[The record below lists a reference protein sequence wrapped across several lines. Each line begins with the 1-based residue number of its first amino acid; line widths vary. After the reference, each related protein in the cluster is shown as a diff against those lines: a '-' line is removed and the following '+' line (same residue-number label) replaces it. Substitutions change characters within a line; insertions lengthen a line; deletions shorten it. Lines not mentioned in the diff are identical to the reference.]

1 MLEAEK
7 RRNDQGN
14 GSEIFCLGTLNQLFF
29 DLNKITVSSESPHQA
44 LTTSRLTA
52 PTPGNHMPTPPSPK
66 PTRRTVLR
74 GLGVTVALPWLEAI
88 PLLANEPASATTISP
103 QRFAAL
109 FMGNGISPKNWGA
122 KGVGAEMELSKS
134 LEPLKPHRSKLN
146 VITGLF
152 NKQATGVGIH
162 PGQTGNI
169 LSGAAL
175 QKGAVLHGG
184 ISMDQ
189 VLATHFGEETA
200 QSSLVLGCEQ
210 PITGYHETNFSMA
223 YSSHISWHDA
233 NSPVP
238 MEVYPSLAFDSL
250 FDNQGSRRTLSI
262 LDRVKD
268 QATALQPKISNADK
282 AKLDEYLT
290 SVREVEKR
298 VERTRTAKDKA
309 DDKARDRGKTAIT
322 MPRPDNGLPEDIREH
337 MRLMCDIIA
346 LAFQTDKTR
355 VATLLLCRD
364 LSGLFYPF
372 LNVRAAH
379 HPTSHEDDS
388 DAYERVTRYY
398 VGQLA
403 YLATRLSEMREGDKT
418 VLDNSCL
425 MFVSNMWSGSRHDSG
440 KLPVLLVG
448 GLGGTLETGRVLD
461 YLGKGDENRKLCGLY
476 LSLMNRMGVKAER
489 FGDANAPLS
498 GL

>member
-1 MLEAEK
+1 
-7 RRNDQGN
+7 
-14 GSEIFCLGTLNQLFF
+14 
-29 DLNKITVSSESPHQA
+29 
-44 LTTSRLTA
+44 
-52 PTPGNHMPTPPSPK
+52 
-66 PTRRTVLR
+66 
-74 GLGVTVALPWLEAI
+74 
-88 PLLANEPASATTISP
+88 
-103 QRFAAL
+103 
-109 FMGNGISPKNWGA
+109 MGNGISPKNWWA
-122 KGVGAEMELSKS
+122 KGAGADMELSKS
-134 LEPLKPHRSKLN
+134 LQPLVPFRPRLN
-146 VITGLF
+146 VISGLF
-152 NKQATGVGIH
+152 NKHATGVGIH

-184 ISMDQ
+184 VSVDQ
-189 VLATHFGEETA
+189 VLASHLGEETA
-200 QSSLVLGCEQ
+200 QPSLVLGCEQ

-223 YSSHISWHDA
+223 YSSHISWQDA

-250 FDNQGSRRTLSI
+250 FDNQGSRRTLSV

-268 QATALQPKISNADK
+268 QAAALQSKVSHADR

-298 VERTRTAKDKA
+298 VERTRADKDKA
-309 DDKARDRGKTAIT
+309 EAKGRPALT
-322 MPRPDNGLPEDIREH
+322 MPRPQNGLPEDIREH

-372 LNVRAAH
+372 LDVRTAH
-379 HPTSHEDDS
+379 HPTSHEDES

-403 YLATRLSEMREGDKT
+403 YLAGRLAEMREGDTT

-425 MFVSNMWSGSRHDSG
+425 MFVSNMWSGSKHDSG
-440 KLPVLLVG
+440 KVPLLLVG
-448 GLGGTLETGRVLD
+448 GLGGALTTGRVLD
-461 YLGKGDENRKLCGLY
+461 YLGRGDEDRKLCSLY
-476 LSLMNRMGVKAER
+476 LSLMNRMGVKTER
-489 FGDANAPLS
+489 FGDAAAPLA

>member
-1 MLEAEK
+1 MEPMNSQA
-7 RRNDQGN
+7 
-14 GSEIFCLGTLNQLFF
+14 
-29 DLNKITVSSESPHQA
+29 NKIS
-44 LTTSRLTA
+44 
-52 PTPGNHMPTPPSPK
+52 
-66 PTRRTVLR
+66 RRTLLR
-74 GLGVTVALPWLEAI
+74 GVGVTMALPWLEAM
-88 PLLANEPASATTISP
+88 PLVGSEPATATTP
-103 QRFAAL
+103 AAPPRRFAAL
-109 FMGNGISPKNWGA
+109 FMGNGVSPTNWWA
-122 KGVGAEMELSKS
+122 KGSGADMELSKS
-134 LEPLKPHRSKLN
+134 LEPLSSLRSRLN
-146 VITGLF
+146 VVFGLF
-152 NKQATGVGIH
+152 NKAATGVGIH

-175 QKGAVLHGG
+175 QKGAVLRGG
-184 ISMDQ
+184 VSMDQ
-189 VLATHFGEETA
+189 VLAGRLGEETT
-200 QSSLVLGCEQ
+200 QPSLVLGCEQ

-223 YSSHISWHDA
+223 YSSHISWQDS

-268 QATALQPKISNADK
+268 QAAALQSQVSHADR
-282 AKLDEYLT
+282 AKLDEYLS

-298 VERTRTAKDKA
+298 VERTRTEKDRA
-309 DDKARDRGKTAIT
+309 EERARNRSRPAIT

-372 LNVRAAH
+372 LNVRTAH
-379 HPTSHEDDS
+379 HPTSHEDES

-398 VGQLA
+398 VSQLA
-403 YLATRLSEMREGDKT
+403 YLADRLAQMPEGETT

-425 MFVSNMWSGSRHDSG
+425 MFLSNMWSGSKHDSS
-440 KLPVLLVG
+440 KLPILLLG
-448 GLGGTLETGRVLD
+448 GLGGKITTGRVLD
-461 YLGKGDENRKLCGLY
+461 YRERGDENRKLCSLY
-476 LSLMNRMGVKAER
+476 LSLMNQMGVQAER
-489 FGDANAPLS
+489 FGDATTQLA